1 MIRAAEALPPVAVSS
16 GALVPAENA
25 LRADSKRQTV
35 VRALA
40 LTPGGATALAR
51 HRDRWLAA
59 GCARAPFDFVVDALE
74 AA

>member
-1 MIRAAEALPPVAVSS
+1 MLFSADLLPTGPLTPAALT
-16 GALVPAENA
+16 LAENA

-59 GCARAPFDFVVDALE
+59 GCARAPFDFVVEALE

>member
-16 GALVPAENA
+16 VSLVPAENA

-40 LTPGGATALAR
+40 LTPRGAKTLAR
-51 HRDRWLAA
+51 HRAKWLAA
-59 GCARAPFDFVVDALE
+59 GCDRAPFDFVLAGL
-74 AA
+74 